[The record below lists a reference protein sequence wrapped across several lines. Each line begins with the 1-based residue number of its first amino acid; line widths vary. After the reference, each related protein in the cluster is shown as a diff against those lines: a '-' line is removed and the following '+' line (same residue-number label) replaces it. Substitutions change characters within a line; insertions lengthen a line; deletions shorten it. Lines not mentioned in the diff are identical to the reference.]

1 MAAAT
6 LHAIDYLD
14 QPQKH
19 PPRPAIAVSGDER
32 FLKRLVIETLRREA
46 LGEDNDFSQTVFS
59 GDTAALRDV
68 LDELDTVSLFGPG
81 GRFIV
86 VEDAD
91 DFVSRYRAELEDYV
105 AKPAKASTLLLD
117 VKSWPS
123 NTRLAKAIAASGLT
137 IEATA
142 PTAAKLRKWLAAWSQ
157 KRHGK
162 QLAGDALDLLLEIV
176 GPQPGLLDQE
186 LAKLSA
192 AIGDAPAIDVRQV
205 EELVG
210 GWRAKTTWEML
221 DAALAGDA
229 PTALVELDR
238 LLIGGEN
245 PIGLLGQVGSTLR
258 RLAAATRLV
267 EEAEQAGRR
276 ASLRA
281 ALEEVGVR
289 PFVVAKSE
297 SQLRQLGRQ
306 RAGKLCQWLLDAD
319 LALKGDS
326 QLPARTVLEQ
336 LVVRMARQ
344 PQGAK

>member
-1 MAAAT
+1 
-6 LHAIDYLD
+6 
-14 QPQKH
+14 
-19 PPRPAIAVSGDER
+19 
-32 FLKRLVIETLRREA
+32 
-46 LGEDNDFSQTVFS
+46 
-59 GDTAALRDV
+59 
-68 LDELDTVSLFGPG
+68 
-81 GRFIV
+81 
-86 VEDAD
+86 
-91 DFVSRYRAELEDYV
+91 
-105 AKPAKASTLLLD
+105 
-117 VKSWPS
+117 
-123 NTRLAKAIAASGLT
+123 
-137 IEATA
+137 
-142 PTAAKLRKWLAAWSQ
+142 
-157 KRHGK
+157 
-162 QLAGDALDLLLEIV
+162 
-176 GPQPGLLDQE
+176 
-186 LAKLSA
+186 
-192 AIGDAPAIDVRQV
+192 
-205 EELVG
+205 
-210 GWRAKTTWEML
+210 ML

-245 PIGLLGQVGSTLR
+245 PIGLLGQIGSTLR